1 MTGRSKKCNI
11 DSKCRMRSTHQYP
24 KLNSVAPRGTPTAE
38 VNPAAGPFACA
49 QSMRRAA
56 RPVGLA
62 RYGVESKEIRYHQQ
76 LGSDAMSL
84 DDRVKTLQEKKEDLE
99 RLLEGEESRP
109 LPDIITV
116 HDIKRQKLA
125 IKDEI
130 ERLSH
135 P

>member
-1 MTGRSKKCNI
+1 
-11 DSKCRMRSTHQYP
+11 
-24 KLNSVAPRGTPTAE
+24 
-38 VNPAAGPFACA
+38 
-49 QSMRRAA
+49 
-56 RPVGLA
+56 
-62 RYGVESKEIRYHQQ
+62 
-76 LGSDAMSL
+76 MSL

-99 RLLEGEESRP
+99 RLLEDEESRP

>member
-1 MTGRSKKCNI
+1 
-11 DSKCRMRSTHQYP
+11 
-24 KLNSVAPRGTPTAE
+24 
-38 VNPAAGPFACA
+38 
-49 QSMRRAA
+49 
-56 RPVGLA
+56 
-62 RYGVESKEIRYHQQ
+62 
-76 LGSDAMSL
+76 MSL
-84 DDRVKTLQEKKEDLE
+84 DDRVKTLWEKKEDLE
-99 RLLEGEESRP
+99 RLLEEEESRP